1 MRLRQSAGASLP
13 ERPTAE
19 AVASFADG
27 AVAAPVA
34 ERPPDAAAPVADAA
48 SEAWTRRP
56 DWRAAGSSYRHV
68 GAAAA
73 VVAAA
78 ATRTRPALRS
88 SSAAA
93 RRTAAEV
100 EVLEVA
106 SASEDSTAPALAETA
121 SPLSGCR
128 SRFEA
133 ASEAFAGTYLEVRRL
148 AAAEPSQHNVPAA
161 AATTDSAPSTA
172 SDSAVSSS
180 LKAEAAAAFEAH
192 NDLSSKCS
200 ASSWPHPEAERRS
213 EERPLIRSRPPAAPQ
228 PSRERLP
235 RE

>member
-19 AVASFADG
+19 AVASFADVVV
-27 AVAAPVA
+27 VAPAA
-34 ERPPDAAAPVADAA
+34 ERPPVAAAPVADAA

-56 DWRAAGSSYRHV
+56 DWRAAGSSYRRV

-121 SPLSGCR
+121 SALSGCR

-133 ASEAFAGTYLEVRRL
+133 ASEAFAGTHLEVRRL
-148 AAAEPSQHNVPAA
+148 AAAEPSQHNVVA

-180 LKAEAAAAFEAH
+180 LKAEAAAAFVAD
-192 NDLSSKCS
+192 NDLASKCS